1 MLPILRN
8 DLRLTR
14 FMLKILQ
21 NANAPQAL
29 TNDAGGNQPFRC
41 GKIPKMQELTA
52 DQGVSRPGPTVQVTK
67 QRRFRTLRVVFA
79 LILRETGSRDTRNSL
94 GFLWNLIDPIATI
107 GILSIAFSI
116 ISRNARLGTSFQL
129 YYVTGVVPFHLYTAI
144 ASRVAGSV
152 RFSRPLLGFP
162 SVTILDALL
171 ARFLLISFTN
181 ILVFVI
187 LLVGVNEYYDLRIH
201 PDVGSI
207 ILALTM
213 AMAFGLG
220 VGTLNAVLFVAS
232 PTYESIFSIVT
243 RPLMLASGV
252 LFLIGDLPDKVFNL
266 LKWNPCAHF
275 VGELRHAFYPEYD
288 TSFVSPG
295 YVFLVSGICFTLG
308 LIGLRRY
315 VVDAMEY

>member
-1 MLPILRN
+1 
-8 DLRLTR
+8 
-14 FMLKILQ
+14 
-21 NANAPQAL
+21 
-29 TNDAGGNQPFRC
+29 
-41 GKIPKMQELTA
+41 MQDLTA
-52 DQGVSRPGPTVQVTK
+52 DQGFSKSDPAVQVPRR
-67 QRRFRTLRVVFA
+67 RRFRTLRVVFA

-107 GILSIAFSI
+107 AMLSIMFSI
-116 ISRNARLGTSFQL
+116 ISRSARLGTSFQL
-129 YYVTGVVPFHLYTAI
+129 YYVTGVVPFHLYQAL

-152 RFSRPLLGFP
+152 RFSRNLLGFP

-187 LLVGVNEYYDLRIH
+187 LLAIVNQYYDLRIH
-201 PDVGSI
+201 PDVGAI
-207 ILALTM
+207 LLALAM

-220 VGTLNAVLFVAS
+220 VGTLNAVLFIAS
-232 PTYESIFSIVT
+232 PTYESVFNIVT

-252 LFLIGDLPDKVFNL
+252 LFLLNDLPDQVFFY

-288 TSFVSPG
+288 ASFVSPG
-295 YVFLVSGICFTLG
+295 FVFLVSGICFTLG
-308 LIGLRRY
+308 LVGLRRY
-315 VVDAMEY
+315 VVDALEY